1 MNWLLSQLQQPS
13 TWRGLVL
20 VATALGA
27 KWSPDS
33 QEAIITVG
41 IGAAGALGVLLPDSF
56 KKK

>member
-1 MNWLLSQLQQPS
+1 MNWILSRLQEPS

-33 QEAIITVG
+33 QQAVITIG
-41 IGAAGALGVLLPDSF
+41 IGAAGVLGAILPDTF